1 MKTLYLH
8 IGTPKTGTS
17 AIQIF
22 CKDNQEALKKQGY
35 YYPIFDFKYFNVKT
49 VRNAHFLLGETRRKR
64 EERNFDA
71 EEQEIKEGMKKSS
84 LLSWEE
90 MLEKRPVVQLDY
102 YEKLQKTAAIVGKEN
117 ITVRRFSRNSFVGR
131 MIEADFPDSVG
142 LEFSEEYQI
151 RQQLTNSS
159 LTKNCNEIKR
169 ILNHFSGGMES
180 KQTIC
185 FGIV

>member
-22 CKDNQEALKKQGY
+22 CKDNQETLKKK
-35 YYPIFDFKYFNVKT
+35 IFEVK
-49 VRNAHFLLGETRRKR
+49 VIVYLRRQD
-64 EERNFDA
+64 EFMYSWWN
-71 EEQEIKEGMKKSS
+71 QMVKEGMKKSS

-102 YEKLQKTAAIVGKEN
+102 YEKLQKIAAIVGKEN

-142 LEFSEEYQI
+142 LEFSEEYQV